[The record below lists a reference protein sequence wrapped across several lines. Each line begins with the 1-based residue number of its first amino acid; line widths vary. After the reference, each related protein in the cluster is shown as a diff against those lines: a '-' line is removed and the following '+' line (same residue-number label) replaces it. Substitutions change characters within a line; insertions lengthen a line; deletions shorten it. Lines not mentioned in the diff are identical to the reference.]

1 MWQCQPPERKDKLQF
16 LHTQIAQNFMYVSH
30 HLPAMHSM
38 DILTTG
44 MTDGLHCI
52 LAAPNE
58 HYKCKS
64 NNMAHKFLFILHICE
79 MKAI

>member
-1 MWQCQPPERKDKLQF
+1 
-16 LHTQIAQNFMYVSH
+16 
-30 HLPAMHSM
+30 M

-79 MKAI
+79 VKAI